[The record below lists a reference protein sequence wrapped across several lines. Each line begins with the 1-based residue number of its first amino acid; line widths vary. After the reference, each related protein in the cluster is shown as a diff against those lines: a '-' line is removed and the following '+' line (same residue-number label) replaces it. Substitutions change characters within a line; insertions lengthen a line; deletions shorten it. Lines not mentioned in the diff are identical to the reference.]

1 MLTESAS
8 SSQRS
13 LRVAN
18 RSTMPTTITSAAAA
32 TTQRAG
38 DVSSAGPAPSGGLVA
53 RAGASEA
60 TFIARTVTAA
70 T

>member
-8 SSQRS
+8 SSHKS

-18 RSTMPTTITSAAAA
+18 RSTMPATITSAAAA
-32 TTQRAG
+32 TTHRAG
-38 DVSSAGPAPSGGLVA
+38 EVSSSRPAPSGGLVA